1 MSKPPREP
9 AYERRYRNAL
19 ERVADAIDKMVDSWD
34 GSSVDALAGDIAA
47 QASRI
52 EPWARRTA
60 ADMLNGAAMAD
71 KRKWQRMS
79 ESMSGSMRTLLKK
92 VGNTTPTGAAYNR
105 LLDDQVHLIKSMH
118 TDQAERAH
126 EIVREAH
133 LTGIRA
139 NDTAR
144 LVRELWLKTGKQA
157 GKAKAQLIARTESS
171 RAASSLTE
179 VRATSIGSKG
189 YIWRTIKDTDV
200 RASHKALDGAYIP
213 WDSPPTT
220 DNLTGHAGCV
230 PNCRC
235 YPEPVLPTR
244 IDAARRTAG
253 EIDRPAPQPKMP
265 SMPDAGKAPSPF
277 FHLGNY

>member
-1 MSKPPREP
+1 MPKPTREP

-19 ERVADAIDKMVDSWD
+19 ERVADAIDKMIDAWD
-34 GSSVDALAGDIAA
+34 GRNVDALAQDIAS
-47 QASRI
+47 QSLRI

-60 ADMLNGAAMAD
+60 ADMLHGAAMAD
-71 KRKWQRMS
+71 KRRWQAMS
-79 ESMSGSMRTLLKK
+79 ESMSGSMRAMLKK
-92 VGNTTPTGAAYNR
+92 VGNASPTGAAYNR

-133 LTGIRA
+133 LTSIRA

-171 RAASSLTE
+171 RAASSLTQ
-179 VRATSIGSKG
+179 VRAESIGSKG

-200 RASHKALDGAYIP
+200 RKSHRDLDGEYIP

-244 IDAARRTAG
+244 VTTIQPASTATPPTVGAG
-253 EIDRPAPQPKMP
+253 EN
-265 SMPDAGKAPSPF
+265 PSPF
-277 FHLGNY
+277 FHLGTYAKK

>member
-1 MSKPPREP
+1 MPKPTREP

-19 ERVADAIDKMVDSWD
+19 ERAADAIDKIVDSWD
-34 GSSVDALAGDIAA
+34 GSNVDALAQDIAS
-47 QASRI
+47 QSLRI

-60 ADMLNGAAMAD
+60 ADMLHGAAMAD
-71 KRKWQRMS
+71 KRRWQAMS
-79 ESMSGSMRTLLKK
+79 ESMSGSMRAMLKK
-92 VGNTTPTGAAYNR
+92 VGNASPTGAAYNS

-118 TDQAERAH
+118 TDQAERVH

-133 LTGIRA
+133 LTSIRA

-144 LVRELWLKTGKQA
+144 IVRELWLKTGTQA

-171 RAASSLTE
+171 RAASSLTQ
-179 VRATSIGSKG
+179 VRAESIGSKG

-200 RASHKALDGAYIP
+200 RKSHRDLDGAYIP

-244 IDAARRTAG
+244 VTTIQPS
-253 EIDRPAPQPKMP
+253 EIAIPTTGGADETP
-265 SMPDAGKAPSPF
+265 SKF
-277 FHLGNY
+277 FHLGTYAKK

>member
-1 MSKPPREP
+1 MPKPTREP

-19 ERVADAIDKMVDSWD
+19 ERVADAIDKMIDAWD
-34 GSSVDALAGDIAA
+34 GRNIDALAQDIAN
-47 QASRI
+47 QSLRI
-52 EPWARRTA
+52 EPRARRTA
-60 ADMLNGAAMAD
+60 ADMLHGAAMAD
-71 KRKWQRMS
+71 KRRWQAMS
-79 ESMSGSMRTLLKK
+79 ESMSGSMRAMLKK
-92 VGNTTPTGAAYNR
+92 VGNASPTGAAYNR

-118 TDQAERAH
+118 TDQAERVH

-133 LTGIRA
+133 LTSIRA

-144 LVRELWLKTGKQA
+144 IVRELWLKTGTQA

-171 RAASSLTE
+171 RAASSLTQ
-179 VRATSIGSKG
+179 VRAESIGSKG

-200 RASHKALDGAYIP
+200 RKSHRDLAGEYIP

-244 IDAARRTAG
+244 VTTIQPSEIAIPTTGGAG
-253 EIDRPAPQPKMP
+253 ET
-265 SMPDAGKAPSPF
+265 PSPF
-277 FHLGNY
+277 FHLGTYAKK

>member
-1 MSKPPREP
+1 MPKPTREP

-19 ERVADAIDKMVDSWD
+19 ERVADAIDKMIDAWD
-34 GSSVDALAGDIAA
+34 GRNVDALAQDIAS
-47 QASRI
+47 QSLRI

-60 ADMLNGAAMAD
+60 ADMLHGAAMAD
-71 KRKWQRMS
+71 KRRWQAMS
-79 ESMSGSMRTLLKK
+79 ESMSGSMRAMLKK
-92 VGNTTPTGAAYNR
+92 VGNASPTGAAYNR

-118 TDQAERAH
+118 TDQAERVH

-133 LTGIRA
+133 LTSIRA

-144 LVRELWLKTGKQA
+144 IVRELWLKTGKQA

-171 RAASSLTE
+171 RTASSLTQ
-179 VRATSIGSKG
+179 VRAESIGSKG

-200 RASHKALDGAYIP
+200 RKSHRDLDGEYIP

-244 IDAARRTAG
+244 VTTIQPS
-253 EIDRPAPQPKMP
+253 EIAIPTTGGADETP
-265 SMPDAGKAPSPF
+265 SQF
-277 FHLGNY
+277 FHLGTYAKK

>member
-1 MSKPPREP
+1 MPKPTREP

-19 ERVADAIDKMVDSWD
+19 ERAADAIDKIVDSWD
-34 GSSVDALAGDIAA
+34 GSNVDALAQDIAS
-47 QASRI
+47 QSLRI

-60 ADMLNGAAMAD
+60 ADMLHGAAMAD
-71 KRKWQRMS
+71 KRRWQAMS
-79 ESMSGSMRTLLKK
+79 ESMSGSMRAMLKK
-92 VGNTTPTGAAYNR
+92 VGNASPTGAAYNR

-118 TDQAERAH
+118 TDQAERVH

-133 LTGIRA
+133 LTSIRA

-144 LVRELWLKTGKQA
+144 IVRELWLKTGTQA

-171 RAASSLTE
+171 RAASSLTQ
-179 VRATSIGSKG
+179 VRAESIGSKG

-200 RASHKALDGAYIP
+200 RKSHRDLDGEYIP

-244 IDAARRTAG
+244 VTTILPS
-253 EIDRPAPQPKMP
+253 EIAIPTTGGADET
-265 SMPDAGKAPSPF
+265 PSPF
-277 FHLGNY
+277 FHLGTYAKK

>member
-1 MSKPPREP
+1 MPKPTREP

-19 ERVADAIDKMVDSWD
+19 ERVADAIDKMIDAWD
-34 GSSVDALAGDIAA
+34 GRNVDALAQDIAS
-47 QASRI
+47 QSLRI

-60 ADMLNGAAMAD
+60 ADMLHGAAMAD
-71 KRKWQRMS
+71 KRRWQAMS
-79 ESMSGSMRTLLKK
+79 ESMSSSMRELLKK
-92 VGNTTPTGAAYNR
+92 VGNASPTGAAYNR

-118 TDQAERAH
+118 TDQAERVH
-126 EIVREAH
+126 GIVREAH
-133 LTGIRA
+133 LTSIRA

-171 RAASSLTE
+171 RAASSLTQ
-179 VRATSIGSKG
+179 VRAESIGSKG

-200 RASHKALDGAYIP
+200 RKSHRDLDGEYIP

-244 IDAARRTAG
+244 VTAIQPASTATPPTVGAG
-253 EIDRPAPQPKMP
+253 ENP
-265 SMPDAGKAPSPF
+265 SQF
-277 FHLGNY
+277 FHLGTYAKK

>member
-1 MSKPPREP
+1 MPKPTREP

-19 ERVADAIDKMVDSWD
+19 ERVADAIDKIVDSWD
-34 GSSVDALAGDIAA
+34 GSNVDALAQDIAS
-47 QASRI
+47 QSLRI

-60 ADMLNGAAMAD
+60 ADMLHGAAMAD
-71 KRKWQRMS
+71 KRRWQAMS
-79 ESMSGSMRTLLKK
+79 ESMSGSMRAMLKK
-92 VGNTTPTGAAYNR
+92 VGNASPTGAAYNR

-118 TDQAERAH
+118 TDQAERVH

-133 LTGIRA
+133 LTSIRA

-144 LVRELWLKTGKQA
+144 LVRELWLKTGTQA

-171 RAASSLTE
+171 RAASSLTQ
-179 VRATSIGSKG
+179 VRAESIGSKG

-200 RASHKALDGAYIP
+200 RKSHRDLDGEYIP

-244 IDAARRTAG
+244 VTTIQPAEIAIPTTGGAG
-253 EIDRPAPQPKMP
+253 ET
-265 SMPDAGKAPSPF
+265 PSPF
-277 FHLGNY
+277 FHLGTYAKK

>member
-1 MSKPPREP
+1 MPKPTREP

-19 ERVADAIDKMVDSWD
+19 ERAADAIDKIVDSWD
-34 GSSVDALAGDIAA
+34 GSNVDALAQDIAS
-47 QASRI
+47 QSLRI

-60 ADMLNGAAMAD
+60 ADMLHGAAMAD
-71 KRKWQRMS
+71 KRRWQAMS
-79 ESMSGSMRTLLKK
+79 ESMSGSMRAMLKK
-92 VGNTTPTGAAYNR
+92 VGNASPTGAEYNR

-118 TDQAERAH
+118 TDQAERVH

-133 LTGIRA
+133 LTSIRA

-144 LVRELWLKTGKQA
+144 IVRELWLKTGTQA

-171 RAASSLTE
+171 RAASSLTQ
-179 VRATSIGSKG
+179 VRAESIGSKG

-200 RASHKALDGAYIP
+200 RKSHRDLDGEYIP

-244 IDAARRTAG
+244 VTTIQPS
-253 EIDRPAPQPKMP
+253 EIAIPTTGGADETP
-265 SMPDAGKAPSPF
+265 SQF
-277 FHLGNY
+277 FHLGTYAKK

>member
-1 MSKPPREP
+1 MPKPTREP

-19 ERVADAIDKMVDSWD
+19 ERAADAIDKIVDSWD
-34 GSSVDALAGDIAA
+34 GSNVDALAQDIAS
-47 QASRI
+47 QSLRI

-60 ADMLNGAAMAD
+60 ADMLHGAAMAD
-71 KRKWQRMS
+71 KRRWQAMS
-79 ESMSGSMRTLLKK
+79 ESMSGSMRAMLKK
-92 VGNTTPTGAAYNR
+92 VGNASPTGAEYNR

-118 TDQAERAH
+118 TDQAERVH

-133 LTGIRA
+133 LTSIRA

-144 LVRELWLKTGKQA
+144 IVRELWLKTGTQA

-171 RAASSLTE
+171 RAASSLTQ
-179 VRATSIGSKG
+179 VRAESIGSKG

-200 RASHKALDGAYIP
+200 RKSHRDLDGEYIP

-244 IDAARRTAG
+244 VTTILPS
-253 EIDRPAPQPKMP
+253 EIAIPTTGGADET
-265 SMPDAGKAPSPF
+265 PSPF
-277 FHLGNY
+277 FHLGTYAKK

>member
-1 MSKPPREP
+1 MPKPTREL

-19 ERVADAIDKMVDSWD
+19 ERVADAIDKMIDAWD
-34 GSSVDALAGDIAA
+34 GRNVDALAQDIAN
-47 QASRI
+47 QSLRI

-60 ADMLNGAAMAD
+60 ADMLHGAAMAD
-71 KRKWQRMS
+71 KRRWQAMS
-79 ESMSGSMRTLLKK
+79 ESMSGSMRAMLKK
-92 VGNTTPTGAAYNR
+92 VGNASPTGAAYNR

-118 TDQAERAH
+118 TDQAERVH

-133 LTGIRA
+133 LTSIRA

-144 LVRELWLKTGKQA
+144 IVRELWLKTGTQA

-171 RAASSLTE
+171 RAASSLTQ
-179 VRATSIGSKG
+179 VRAESIGSKG

-200 RASHKALDGAYIP
+200 RKSHRELDGTYIP

-244 IDAARRTAG
+244 VTTIQPSEIAIPTTGGAG
-253 EIDRPAPQPKMP
+253 ET
-265 SMPDAGKAPSPF
+265 PSPF
-277 FHLGNY
+277 FHLGTYAKK

>member
-1 MSKPPREP
+1 MPKPTREP

-19 ERVADAIDKMVDSWD
+19 ERAADAIDKIVDSWD
-34 GSSVDALAGDIAA
+34 GSNVDALAQDIAS
-47 QASRI
+47 QSLRI

-60 ADMLNGAAMAD
+60 ADMLHGAAMAD
-71 KRKWQRMS
+71 KRRWQAMS
-79 ESMSGSMRTLLKK
+79 ESMGGSMRDMLKK
-92 VGNTTPTGAAYNR
+92 VGNASPTGAAYNR

-118 TDQAERAH
+118 TDQAERVH

-133 LTGIRA
+133 LTSIRA

-144 LVRELWLKTGKQA
+144 LVRELWLKTGTQA

-171 RAASSLTE
+171 RAASSLTQ
-179 VRATSIGSKG
+179 VRAESIGSKG

-200 RASHKALDGAYIP
+200 RKSHRDLDGAYIP

-244 IDAARRTAG
+244 VTTILPS
-253 EIDRPAPQPKMP
+253 EIAIPTTGGADET
-265 SMPDAGKAPSPF
+265 PSPF
-277 FHLGNY
+277 FHLGTYAKK

>member
-1 MSKPPREP
+1 MPKPTREP

-19 ERVADAIDKMVDSWD
+19 ERVADAIDKMIDAWD
-34 GSSVDALAGDIAA
+34 GRNVDALAQDIAS
-47 QASRI
+47 QSLRI

-60 ADMLNGAAMAD
+60 ADMLHGAAMAD
-71 KRKWQRMS
+71 KRRWQAMS
-79 ESMSGSMRTLLKK
+79 ESMGGSMRAMLKK
-92 VGNTTPTGAAYNR
+92 VGNASPTGAAYNR

-118 TDQAERAH
+118 TDQAERVH

-133 LTGIRA
+133 LTSIRA

-144 LVRELWLKTGKQA
+144 IVRELWLKTGTQA

-171 RAASSLTE
+171 RAASSLTQ
-179 VRATSIGSKG
+179 VRAESIGSKG

-200 RASHKALDGAYIP
+200 RKSHRELDGTYIP

-244 IDAARRTAG
+244 VTTIQPSEIAIPTTGGAG
-253 EIDRPAPQPKMP
+253 ET
-265 SMPDAGKAPSPF
+265 PSPF
-277 FHLGNY
+277 FHLGTYAKK

>member
-1 MSKPPREP
+1 MPKPTREP

-19 ERVADAIDKMVDSWD
+19 ERAADAIDKIVDSWD
-34 GSSVDALAGDIAA
+34 GSNVDALAQDIAS
-47 QASRI
+47 QSLRI

-60 ADMLNGAAMAD
+60 ADMLHGAAMAD
-71 KRKWQRMS
+71 KRRWQAMS
-79 ESMSGSMRTLLKK
+79 ESMSGSMRAMLKK
-92 VGNTTPTGAAYNR
+92 VGNASPTGAEYNR

-118 TDQAERAH
+118 TDQAERVH

-133 LTGIRA
+133 LTSIRA

-144 LVRELWLKTGKQA
+144 IVRELWLKTGTQA

-171 RAASSLTE
+171 RAASSLTQ
-179 VRATSIGSKG
+179 VRAESIGSKG

-200 RASHKALDGAYIP
+200 RKSHRDLDGAYIP

-244 IDAARRTAG
+244 VTTIQPS
-253 EIDRPAPQPKMP
+253 EIAIPPTGGADET
-265 SMPDAGKAPSPF
+265 PSPF
-277 FHLGNY
+277 FHLGTYAKK

>member
-1 MSKPPREP
+1 MPKPTREP

-19 ERVADAIDKMVDSWD
+19 ERAADAIDKIVDSWD
-34 GSSVDALAGDIAA
+34 GSNVDALAQDIAS
-47 QASRI
+47 QSLRI

-60 ADMLNGAAMAD
+60 ADMLHGAAMAD
-71 KRKWQRMS
+71 KRRWQAMS
-79 ESMSGSMRTLLKK
+79 ESMSGSMRAMLKK
-92 VGNTTPTGAAYNR
+92 VGNASPTGAEYNR

-118 TDQAERAH
+118 TDQAERVH

-133 LTGIRA
+133 LTSIRA

-144 LVRELWLKTGKQA
+144 IVRELWLKTGTQA

-171 RAASSLTE
+171 RAASSLTQ
-179 VRATSIGSKG
+179 VRAESIGSKG

-200 RASHKALDGAYIP
+200 RKSHRDLDGAYIP

-244 IDAARRTAG
+244 VTTIQPS
-253 EIDRPAPQPKMP
+253 EIAIPTTGGADETP
-265 SMPDAGKAPSPF
+265 SQF
-277 FHLGNY
+277 FHLGTYAKK

>member
-1 MSKPPREP
+1 MPKPTREP

-19 ERVADAIDKMVDSWD
+19 ERAADAIDKIVDSWD
-34 GSSVDALAGDIAA
+34 GSNVDALAQDIAS
-47 QASRI
+47 QSLRI

-60 ADMLNGAAMAD
+60 ADMLHGAAMAD
-71 KRKWQRMS
+71 KRRWQAMS
-79 ESMSGSMRTLLKK
+79 ESMSGSMRAMLKK
-92 VGNTTPTGAAYNR
+92 VGNASPTGAAYNR

-118 TDQAERAH
+118 TDQAERVH

-133 LTGIRA
+133 LTSIRA

-144 LVRELWLKTGKQA
+144 IVRELWLKTGTQA

-171 RAASSLTE
+171 RAASSLTQ
-179 VRATSIGSKG
+179 VRAESIGSKG

-200 RASHKALDGAYIP
+200 RKSHRDLDGEYIP

-244 IDAARRTAG
+244 VTTIQPS
-253 EIDRPAPQPKMP
+253 EIAIPTTGGADETP
-265 SMPDAGKAPSPF
+265 SQF
-277 FHLGNY
+277 FHLGTYAKK

>member
-1 MSKPPREP
+1 MPKPTREP

-19 ERVADAIDKMVDSWD
+19 ERAADAIDKIVDSWD
-34 GSSVDALAGDIAA
+34 GSNVDALAQDIAS
-47 QASRI
+47 QSLRI

-60 ADMLNGAAMAD
+60 ADMLHGAAMAD
-71 KRKWQRMS
+71 KRRWQAMS
-79 ESMSGSMRTLLKK
+79 ESMSGSMRAMLKK
-92 VGNTTPTGAAYNR
+92 VGNASPTGAGYNR
-105 LLDDQVHLIKSMH
+105 LLDDQVHLIRSMH
-118 TDQAERAH
+118 TDQAERVH

-133 LTGIRA
+133 LTSTRA

-144 LVRELWLKTGKQA
+144 IVRELWLKTGTQA

-171 RAASSLTE
+171 RAASSLTQ
-179 VRATSIGSKG
+179 VRAESIGSKG

-200 RASHKALDGAYIP
+200 RKSHRDLDGEYIQ

-244 IDAARRTAG
+244 VTTIQPSEIAIPTASG
-253 EIDRPAPQPKMP
+253 ADET
-265 SMPDAGKAPSPF
+265 PSPF
-277 FHLGNY
+277 FHLGTYAKK

>member
-1 MSKPPREP
+1 MPKPTREP

-19 ERVADAIDKMVDSWD
+19 ERVADAIDKMIDAWD
-34 GSSVDALAGDIAA
+34 GRNVDALAQDIAS
-47 QASRI
+47 QSLRI

-60 ADMLNGAAMAD
+60 ADMLHGAAMAD
-71 KRKWQRMS
+71 KRRWQAMS
-79 ESMSGSMRTLLKK
+79 ESMSGSMRAMLKK
-92 VGNTTPTGAAYNR
+92 VGNTSPTGAAYNR

-118 TDQAERAH
+118 TDQAERVH

-133 LTGIRA
+133 LTSIRA

-144 LVRELWLKTGKQA
+144 LVRELWLKTGTQA

-171 RAASSLTE
+171 RAASSLTQ
-179 VRATSIGSKG
+179 VRAESIGSKG

-200 RASHKALDGAYIP
+200 RKSHRELDGTYIP

-244 IDAARRTAG
+244 VNPPTQKQERAEQTAPG
-253 EIDRPAPQPKMP
+253 ET
-265 SMPDAGKAPSPF
+265 PSPF
-277 FHLGNY
+277 FHLGTYAKK

>member
-1 MSKPPREP
+1 MSKIKREP

-19 ERVADAIDKMVDSWD
+19 ERVADAIDKMVDGWD
-34 GSSVDALAGDIAA
+34 GKDADTLADAIAQ
-47 QASRI
+47 QADRI

-79 ESMSGSMRTLLKK
+79 ESMSGSMRALLKK
-92 VGNTTPTGAAYNR
+92 VGNVTPTGAAYNK

-118 TDQAERAH
+118 TDQAERVH
-126 EIVREAH
+126 EMVREAH
-133 LTGIRA
+133 LTSIRA

-171 RAASSLTE
+171 RAASSLTQ
-179 VRATSIGSKG
+179 VRAESIGSKG

-244 IDAARRTAG
+244 IEAKRTAG
-253 EIDRPAPQPKMP
+253 DIDRPAPQPKMP
-265 SMPDAGKAPSPF
+265 PMPDAGKVPSPF